1 MRMGKNLLVQPQ
13 NASGGEVHQY
23 SGVPKLSRVRL
34 RAVQVCLLSETGQGV
49 PADLSEFWRIRPWA
63 GSPNRPFDKILRIFS
78 KIPQA
83 PAKNLCDDR
92 RAVQRGPAWEAGP
105 AAI

>member
-1 MRMGKNLLVQPQ
+1 MPVKRAGVTFGHKGLGY
-13 NASGGEVHQY
+13 SRHKGGSY
-23 SGVPKLSRVRL
+23 K
-34 RAVQVCLLSETGQGV
+34 
-49 PADLSEFWRIRPWA
+49 F
-63 GSPNRPFDKILRIFS
+63 LRIFS